1 MTQQEIEAFLA
12 VVRMG
17 SVSGA
22 AQAMYITQPA
32 VSRHIRALERE
43 LGCPLLVR
51 GRGQR
56 QVELTDQGRDFV
68 DVAEKWR
75 LVWREAREVA
85 SRDRAKTLNVA
96 SVGSV
101 STFLLPPVFRDFL
114 EEKSGR
120 ALTFH
125 NYHSQEAYDY
135 VAEGLA
141 TLPSSPTT
149 STTPRWRPSP
159 PFGSP
164 WCWSPDR
171 TALCPPASTHLSW
184 TRPGSCAC
192 PGTRN
197 TTCGTPSGSPVEP
210 SPVRFWTRCPCWRT
224 FSPGGEQTAGRW
236 PPAPWLWASSDGSG
250 RSCARWRMVPP
261 MRSSTTCWAV
271 GGRQS

>member
-114 EEKSGR
+114 EEKFGR

-141 TLPSSPTT
+141 DIALISDDQYHPQVETIPAFREPMVLVTGPDSPLPPQ
-149 STTPRWRPSP
+149 RPPISAGP
-159 PFGSP
+159 GQGAAPALEPGIRP
-164 WCWSPDR
+164 VALLLVLQWSPAPCGSGPDVPAGGLFLLGVGR
-171 TALCPPASTHLSW
+171 QLGGGPQHRGSGPPATAAGAAAPAGGW
-184 TRPGSCAC
+184 
-192 PGTRN
+192 
-197 TTCGTPSGSPVEP
+197 SP
-210 SPVRFWTRCPCWRT
+210 R
-224 FSPGGEQTAGRW
+224 
-236 PPAPWLWASSDGSG
+236 
-250 RSCARWRMVPP
+250 
-261 MRSSTTCWAV
+261 
-271 GGRQS
+271 